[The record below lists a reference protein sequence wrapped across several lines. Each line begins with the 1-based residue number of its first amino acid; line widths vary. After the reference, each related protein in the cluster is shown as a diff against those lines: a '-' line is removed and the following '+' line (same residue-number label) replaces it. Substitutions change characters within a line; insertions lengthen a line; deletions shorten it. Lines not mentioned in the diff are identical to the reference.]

1 MRLAIGK
8 LEGPGRLNAAAS
20 GVLAYLVDQLSS
32 RRFLVDTGAS
42 YSLLPHHSGQP
53 ASGPRLTGA
62 DGESIACWGDQQVQ
76 LQFEGRPYR
85 WRFLQ
90 AAVSFPIL
98 GADFLA
104 AHELSVELH
113 RSRLVHYATG
123 AELALQRAACGP
135 SAATAVPGT
144 DLPPSSSPPRRRRG
158 TSSPSAPARLYPGSG
173 DGYGPASSSPTAVG
187 GLAAAAQCP
196 PPAIRALLDE
206 FPAVVG
212 DSGRL
217 PETTHGVVH
226 HLRTTGPPIASP
238 FRRLDAEKLAAAK
251 AEFAALERDGIV
263 RRSDSPWA
271 SPLHMVRKAD
281 GSWRPCGDYRRLNG
295 VTVPDV
301 YPLPNMLDFQSRMQG
316 CRVFSKVDLRK
327 GYHQIPMNEED
338 IPKTAIT
345 TPFGLFEYTRMTF
358 GMRNAGSTF
367 QRLMDRVLDGF
378 QGYWYL
384 DDILVGSPDSA
395 AHLQTL
401 RDLLER
407 LQWAGLVI
415 NGDKCVFAVPELEF
429 LGHRVTAAGITPLP
443 DKVAAVQRHPRPTT
457 VRELM
462 AYLGLVNFYRRF
474 VPNAARILKPL
485 TDALRGGL
493 PPSSAVEWAPALE
506 EAFVASKAA
515 LCDAALLAHP
525 RERAELA
532 LVVDA
537 SGGHVGAALQQRATP
552 RAEWEPLGFFSQKL
566 EPAQTRY
573 SAFDRE
579 LFACVAGIRHFRWI
593 LEGRRFC
600 LFTDHKP
607 LTFALLKVSEP
618 WTPRQSR
625 HLSFITEFTTDI
637 RHLSGVDNVVAD
649 TLSRPPSM
657 AAAVPASESQ
667 LDYPALAVEQRHC
680 PSVEAAR
687 SSSLQLA
694 LVKFGGV
701 RVLCD
706 TRLGTPR
713 PFIPTAFR
721 RRVFEAYHNLAH
733 PGTRATQRLMSAR
746 VVWVG
751 MAKQV
756 AAWCRECQA
765 CARGK
770 VTRQPAADVQ
780 PIPVPHQRFSHLHV
794 DLVGPLPVS
803 REGYRY
809 LFTMIDRSSRW
820 LEAIPLK
827 AMDAD
832 ACVDALVAGW
842 VARFGVPGRITSDQ
856 GRQFTSNVWHQLC
869 ERLGTTHIRTSPYH
883 PQANGMVERA
893 HRSLKESL
901 KTRLA
906 CVEWPEHLP
915 WVLLGLRAAPREDD
929 GVSSAELVYGAPLTL
944 PAQLAA
950 DSETTADAVRDRRS
964 QLVPPPVRHAALPAP
979 QHPPEALRGVSWV
992 YVRRGGTLPPL
1003 TPPYDG
1009 PYRVLSRTPKFFKIQ
1024 LGPREEVISVDR
1036 LKPHRGAAA
1045 PEPAQPRPRG
1055 RPARP
1060 VNAALSYAE
1069 VAAGGGPV
1077 DEALRN

>member
-1 MRLAIGK
+1 MYRPLRLGDGK
-8 LEGPGRLNAAAS
+8 LSSPGRLNAAAS

-42 YSLLPHHSGQP
+42 YSLLPHRSEQP

-62 DGESIACWGDQQVQ
+62 DGEPIACWNEQLVQ
-76 LQFEGRPYR
+76 LRFAGREYQ
-85 WRFLQ
+85 WRFLL

-104 AHELSVELH
+104 AHRLSVDLH
-113 RSRLVHYATG
+113 GSQLIDSLSG
-123 AELALQRAACGP
+123 AKLPLQRRSCGP
-135 SAATAVPGT
+135 SAATAVP
-144 DLPPSSSPPRRRRG
+144 PSSPPRRRPG
-158 TSSPSAPARLYPGSG
+158 SSPPSAPARLYPGSS
-173 DGYGPASSSPTAVG
+173 DGYGPASASPAAAG
-187 GLAAAAQCP
+187 GLAAAAARSP
-196 PPAIRALLDE
+196 LPAVQALLDE
-206 FPAVVG
+206 FPAVMNDTG
-212 DSGRL
+212 SL
-217 PETTHGVVH
+217 PETSHGVVH
-226 HLRTTGPPIASP
+226 HLRTTGPPVASP

-263 RRSDSPWA
+263 RRSNSPWA

-301 YPLPNMLDFQSRMQG
+301 YPLPNMMDFQSRMQG

-327 GYHQIPMNEED
+327 GYHQIPMNEDD
-338 IPKTAIT
+338 IPKTAII

-367 QRLMDRVLDGF
+367 QRLMDRVM
-378 QGYWYL
+378 QQHPGYCYL
-384 DDILVGSPDSA
+384 DDILVGSADMA
-395 AHLQTL
+395 AHLRDL
-401 RDLLER
+401 RDLFER
-407 LQWAGLVI
+407 LQRAGLVV
-415 NGDKCVFAVPELEF
+415 NGDKCLFAVPELDF
-429 LGHRVTAAGITPLP
+429 LGHRVTAAGIKPLP
-443 DKVAAVQRHPRPTT
+443 DKVAAIQRHPRPTT

-474 VPNAARILKPL
+474 VPRAAHILKPL
-485 TDALRGGL
+485 TDGLRGGL
-493 PPSSAVEWAPALE
+493 PPSTAVEWTADME
-506 EAFVASKAA
+506 RAFVDSKAA
-515 LCDAALLAHP
+515 LSRATLLAHP
-525 RERAELA
+525 RQHGELA

-552 RAEWEPLGFFSQKL
+552 RAAWEPLGFFSQKL

-579 LFACVAGIRHFRWI
+579 LFACVAGIRHFRWM
-593 LEGRRFC
+593 LEARPFC
-600 LFTDHKP
+600 LLTDHKP

-625 HLSFITEFTTDI
+625 HLSFITEYTTDI
-637 RHLSGVDNVVAD
+637 RHVAGVDNVVAD
-649 TLSRPPSM
+649 TLSRPP
-657 AAAVPASESQ
+657 AVTAAVPASAGQ
-667 LDYPALAVEQRHC
+667 LDYPALAIEQRRC

-687 SSSLQLA
+687 ASSLQLE
-694 LVKFGGV
+694 LVRFGGV

-706 TRLGTPR
+706 TRLAAPR
-713 PFIPTAFR
+713 PFIPTSHR
-721 RRVFEAYHNLAH
+721 RRIFEAFHGLAH
-733 PGTRATQRLMSAR
+733 PGTRATQRIMAAR

-756 AAWCRECQA
+756 AAWCRECQD

-770 VTRQPAADVQ
+770 VTRQPAAEVQ
-780 PIPVPHQRFSHLHV
+780 PIPVPHQRFSHVHV

-809 LFTMIDRSSRW
+809 LFTMLDRSSRW
-820 LEAIPLK
+820 LEAVPLRT
-827 AMDAD
+827 METE

-856 GRQFTSNVWHQLC
+856 GRQFTSNVWHRLC
-869 ERLGTTHIRTSPYH
+869 VRLGTAHIRTTPYH
-883 PQANGMVERA
+883 PQSNGMVERA

-901 KTRLA
+901 KARLA
-906 CVEWPEHLP
+906 SVEWPEHLP
-915 WVLLGLRAAPREDD
+915 WVLLGLRTAPREDE

-950 DSETTADAVRDRRS
+950 ETETAAEAVQRRLADLTS
-964 QLVPPPVRHAALPAP
+964 PPVRHAGRAAPAEPPVALK
-979 QHPPEALRGVSWV
+979 EAAMV
-992 YVRRGGTLPPL
+992 YVRRGGSLPPL

-1009 PYRVLSRTPKFFKIQ
+1009 PYEVLERHPKFFK
-1024 LGPREEVISVDR
+1024 LRVGEREETISVDR
-1036 LKPHRGAAA
+1036 LKPHLGAPA
-1045 PEPAQPRPRG
+1045 PEPAEPRRRG
-1055 RPARP
+1055 RPRRE
-1060 VNAALSYAE
+1060 VSAALSYAE
-1069 VAAGGGPV
+1069 VVAGGGSCGGGT
-1077 DEALRN
+1077 D